1 MATGLWGGTD
11 MGWYGTATKFML
23 AAGVVLMSAGCSGRK
38 EVAIAAK
45 DDTIRKQEEM
55 IKDEKENRAKLQDAN
70 DALAKQ
76 NEEMATR
83 NAKIAQENAAQ
94 VAAMN
99 AKIGD
104 LESIMK
110 GIDGKMVQ
118 VKPGEGVPEGKN
130 SAWSMG
136 KDGFIHI
143 TVASTVLFDSGR
155 AELKTAA
162 HPMLSD
168 MCKTIKARFPG
179 NYIRVE
185 GHTDSTPV
193 VRNKDK
199 FADNMALSIARSR
212 AVYDYMIKSGGMAAS
227 KMYTAG
233 YGEFQPL
240 VHPEKTAQDKAKN
253 RRVEIVIMPDTI
265 KIQKDQLS
273 EAKPA
278 AASSTVRRK

>member
-1 MATGLWGGTD
+1 
-11 MGWYGTATKFML
+11 MGWYETATKFAL

-45 DDTIRKQEEM
+45 DDTIRKQEEL
-55 IKDEKENRAKLQDAN
+55 IKNEREDKAQLQAAN
-70 DALAKQ
+70 EQLAKQ
-76 NEEMATR
+76 NEDMANR
-83 NAKIAQENAAQ
+83 NAKFAQENAAQ

-99 AKIGD
+99 QKMID
-104 LESIMK
+104 LETLMK
-110 GIDGKMVQ
+110 ELGKGSVVGAKQGVQGTDDLALDRRADGT
-118 VKPGEGVPEGKN
+118 
-130 SAWSMG
+130 
-136 KDGFIHI
+136 IHI
-143 TVASTVLFDSGR
+143 TVASTVLFDSGK
-155 AELKTAA
+155 ADLKSTA
-162 HPMLSD
+162 HPMLTNV
-168 MCKTIKARFPG
+168 CKTIKARFPG

-185 GHTDSTPV
+185 GHTDSSPV

-240 VHPEKTAQDKAKN
+240 VHPEKTAADKAKN

-265 KIQKDQLS
+265 KIQKDQLT
-273 EAKPA
+273 EARPA
-278 AASSTVRRK
+278 AASSVVRRNK

>member
-1 MATGLWGGTD
+1 

-23 AAGVVLMSAGCSGRK
+23 AAGVVLLSTGCSGRK

-55 IKDEKENRAKLQDAN
+55 IKEEKENRAKLQEAN

-83 NAKIAQENAAQ
+83 NAEIAKQNAAQ

-99 AKIGD
+99 AKMGD
-104 LESIMK
+104 LEALLKDINAK
-110 GIDGKMVQ
+110 GSVVGAKQGVQNDDQLSLDRRADGT
-118 VKPGEGVPEGKN
+118 
-130 SAWSMG
+130 
-136 KDGFIHI
+136 IHI
-143 TVASTVLFDSGR
+143 TVASTVLFDSGK
-155 AELKTAA
+155 AELKTTS
-162 HPMLSD
+162 HPMLSNV
-168 MCKTIKARFPG
+168 CKTIKARFPN
-179 NYIRVE
+179 NYVRVE

-199 FADNMALSIARSR
+199 FPDNMALSIARSR

-240 VHPEKTAQDKAKN
+240 VHPEKTAADKAKN

-265 KIQKDQLS
+265 KIQKDQLT

>member
-1 MATGLWGGTD
+1 
-11 MGWYGTATKFML
+11 MGWYGRTAKFVL
-23 AAGVVLMSAGCSGRK
+23 AAGLVLLSAGCSGRK

-45 DDTIRKQEEM
+45 DDTIRKQDDL
-55 IKDEKENRAKLQDAN
+55 IKQEREDKAQLQAAN
-70 DALAKQ
+70 DQLAKQ

-104 LESIMK
+104 LEAIMK
-110 GIDGKMVQ
+110 GVNDKMVQ
-118 VKPGEGVPEGKN
+118 VKPGDGAQANGDPTWHTDKN
-130 SAWSMG
+130 GA
-136 KDGFIHI
+136 IHI
-143 TVASTVLFDSGR
+143 TVASTVLFDSGK
-155 AELKTAA
+155 ADLKSTA
-162 HPMLSD
+162 HPMLAN
-168 MCKTIKARFPG
+168 MCKMLKARFPG

-185 GHTDSTPV
+185 GHTDSTPIV
-193 VRNKDK
+193 HNKDK

-240 VHPEKTAQDKAKN
+240 VHPERTAADKSKN
-253 RRVEIVIMPDTI
+253 RRVEIVIMPDTV

-273 EAKPA
+273 EARPA